1 MLFHYYEMGFIVLAL
16 QPLLFS
22 SGLFLLALSAAMIPP
37 LSIDFFYDDPNWHAF
52 AISIAVTIFSG
63 LLLVFAN
70 RPVGPIKLSVRDT
83 FLLTA
88 LNWLIVAFYSALP
101 FIFSNSTTTLTDSF
115 FEAISGLT
123 TTGASVIE
131 GLDLTSP
138 GIVLWRSLLQWF
150 GGIGIIIMALT
161 VMPILR
167 IGGMQLFR
175 NEFSDRSEKILP
187 HVSQIAN
194 AILSTYVAFTLLCG
208 ALLWL
213 AGMDILDAVCHALST
228 ISTGGFSTVSTS
240 IASFD
245 NPLVEIIM
253 IIFML
258 VGGITLILF
267 VKFFQGDFKSL
278 FLDSQVRVFL
288 GIAALS
294 SLALTLW
301 RYNEGV
307 PFIKAL
313 RESTFNAV
321 SVLTT
326 TGYSS
331 TDYHLWGSF
340 PVMIFFTLMMLG
352 GCTGSTSGGIK
363 IFRYQIMFSVARS
376 QFAQLRRPHGIFLP
390 TYNKSTIPEGIF
402 TSVFTFFAL
411 FVICVGL
418 MSLTLSLY
426 GLDFITA
433 CSAAVASLNNI
444 GPGLGSLIGPDATY
458 SFLPDSAKWILMIGM
473 VLGRLEYV
481 TILILLSPGFW
492 RD

>member
-1 MLFHYYEMGFIVLAL
+1 MLSL

-22 SGLFLLALSAAMIPP
+22 SGLFLSALSLAMLPP
-37 LSIDFFYDDPNWHAF
+37 LLVDFLHDDVNWQAF
-52 AISIAVTIFSG
+52 AISIAITVFSG
-63 LLLVFAN
+63 LMLTFAN
-70 RPVGPIKLSVRDT
+70 RPVGPVKLSVRDT

-88 LNWLIVAFYSALP
+88 LNWLIVAFFSALP

-123 TTGASVIE
+123 TTGASVID
-131 GLDLTSP
+131 GLDFTSA

-175 NEFSDRSEKILP
+175 NEFSDRSEKVLP

-194 AILSTYVAFTLLCG
+194 AILSTYVTFTILCG
-208 ALLWL
+208 VLLWF
-213 AGMDILDAVCHALST
+213 AGMNALDAVCHALST

-240 IASFD
+240 IASFN
-245 NPLVEIIM
+245 NPLIEIIL
-253 IIFML
+253 IIFMII
-258 VGGITLILF
+258 GGITLILF
-267 VKFFQGDFKSL
+267 VKFFQGDWTSFFK
-278 FLDSQVRVFL
+278 DSQVRVFF
-288 GIAALS
+288 GIATLS
-294 SLALTLW
+294 SLALTAW
-301 RYNEGV
+301 RYNQGV
-307 PFIKAL
+307 PFTRAL

-340 PVMIFFTLMMLG
+340 PVMIFFMLMMIG

-376 QFAQLRRPHGIFLP
+376 QFAQLRRPHGVFLP
-390 TYNKSTIPEGIF
+390 TYNKSPIPEGIF

-411 FVICVGL
+411 FVICVGV
-418 MSLTLSLY
+418 MSIALSFY
-426 GLDFITA
+426 DLDFITA
-433 CSAAVASLNNI
+433 SSAAVAALNNI
-444 GPGLGSLIGPDATY
+444 GPGLGDLIGPDATY
-458 SFLPDSAKWILMIGM
+458 GFLPDSAKWILMVGM
-473 VLGRLEYV
+473 ILGRLEYV

-492 RD
+492 KD

>member
-1 MLFHYYEMGFIVLAL
+1 MV
-16 QPLLFS
+16 
-22 SGLFLLALSAAMIPP
+22 PP
-37 LSIDFFYDDPNWHAF
+37 LTIDFFYDDPNWQAF
-52 AISIAVTIFSG
+52 AISISITTFSG
-63 LLLVFAN
+63 LLLIFAN
-70 RPVGPIKLSVRDT
+70 RPVGPVKLSVRDT

-194 AILSTYVAFTLLCG
+194 AILSTYVLFTVLCG
-208 ALLWL
+208 ILLWL
-213 AGMDILDAVCHALST
+213 AGMNVLDAVCHALST
-228 ISTGGFSTVSTS
+228 ISTGGFSTVSAS
-240 IASFD
+240 VSSFD
-245 NPLVEIIM
+245 NPLIEIIL
-253 IIFML
+253 IVFML
-258 VGGITLILF
+258 IGGITLILF
-267 VKFFQGDFKSL
+267 VKLFQGDFKSL
-278 FLDSQVRVFL
+278 FKDSQVRVFIA
-288 GIAALS
+288 IAAFS
-294 SLALTLW
+294 SLALALW

-307 PFIKAL
+307 PFMLAL
-313 RESTFNAV
+313 RESAFNAV

-331 TDYHLWGSF
+331 ADYHFWGSF
-340 PVMIFFTLMMLG
+340 PVMIFFMLMMLG

-390 TYNKSTIPEGIF
+390 TYNHTPIPEGIF

-418 MSLTLSLY
+418 MAIALSFY
-426 GLDFITA
+426 DLDFITA
-433 CSAAVASLNNI
+433 TSAAVAALNNI
-444 GPGLGSLIGPDATY
+444 GPGLGYIIGPDTTY

-473 VLGRLEYV
+473 ILGRLEYV
-481 TILILLSPGFW
+481 TIIILLSPSFW